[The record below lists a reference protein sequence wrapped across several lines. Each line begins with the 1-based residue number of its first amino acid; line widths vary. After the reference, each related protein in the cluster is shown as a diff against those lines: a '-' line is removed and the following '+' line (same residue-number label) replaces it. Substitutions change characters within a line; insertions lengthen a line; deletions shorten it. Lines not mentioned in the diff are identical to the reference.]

1 MDFNYFMKILK
12 ALLILL
18 FFYLLGLFLKRTVF
32 KYLCRWAEKT
42 RWRADDIIVP
52 FIKAYILLWSLLLGI
67 SVSSPILFK
76 DAILNNI
83 NKIVIIIF
91 IFSLTLLASKIIT
104 SLIRVYAGR
113 IQTTIAMSGL
123 TQSISRLLIFTIGFL
138 MILNSLGITI
148 TPILTTLGI
157 GGLAVALALQ
167 DTLSNLFSGF
177 HIMLAKQIRIGD
189 YIRLET
195 DQEGYVE
202 DINWRTTKIRLLPT
216 NNIVLVPN
224 SKLSQTIVTN
234 FYLPQKELSI
244 LVDVGVH
251 YDSDLEEVEQVTIE
265 VAKMVMREVE
275 GGVPDFEP
283 LVRYHTFGD
292 FSINFT
298 VILRAK
304 EFFDRYKVKH
314 EFIKRLHKK
323 YKERGIVIPYPIRA
337 INYAQED
344 TLKEQQR

>member
-1 MDFNYFMKILK
+1 
-12 ALLILL
+12 
-18 FFYLLGLFLKRTVF
+18 
-32 KYLCRWAEKT
+32 
-42 RWRADDIIVP
+42 VP